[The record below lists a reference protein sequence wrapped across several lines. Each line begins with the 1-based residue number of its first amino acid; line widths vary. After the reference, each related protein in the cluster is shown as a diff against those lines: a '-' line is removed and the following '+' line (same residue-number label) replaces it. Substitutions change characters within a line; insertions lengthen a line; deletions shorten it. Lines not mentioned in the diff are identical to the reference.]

1 VQQQSLAGLT
11 KAQIVVQLELG
22 EPLGEYLSRRYHGEG
37 ATLAEIADAL
47 GIKVSTASRWLW
59 QFGIAARRPGRRA
72 A

>member
-1 VQQQSLAGLT
+1 MQQHSLAGLT
-11 KAQIVVQLELG
+11 KAQIVVQMELG
-22 EPLGEYLSRRYHGEG
+22 EPLGEYLNRRYHAEG

-47 GIKVSTASRWLW
+47 RIEISTASRWLG